1 MTEVKNQA
9 IYIDQDIPT
18 GEALDD
24 RSASGRRRPWS
35 KHKMEN
41 EYLSIAYEEVDAR
54 KAERLRLCA
63 IFLNFLRRKESGEQK
78 LEGAMFCHLRLC
90 PICSWRRSLKAQA
103 QMMQVIQ
110 YLEQQGKQYHWIMLT
125 LTTKNVPGDELSGQI
140 DVLMEAW
147 KRLAQRKEVKAA
159 MKGYY
164 RALEITH
171 NVNPLSSAYDTYHP
185 HFHVLIPVNPSYFTD
200 RTYISQKRW
209 RQLWQEAARLDYD
222 PQVDV
227 RRMKGLR
234 PKDLAELA
242 KYTTK
247 AGEYII
253 PDDWELTVDTVRT
266 LDAALT
272 RRRFLAFG
280 GVIAEARRRLALD
293 DAEDGDLVHVED
305 KPKLD
310 EDGDMRITYLW
321 YSGYRQYYSIS
332 EG

>member
-41 EYLSIAYEEVDAR
+41 EYLSIAYEEVDVR

-63 IFLNFLRRKESGEQK
+63 TILHFLRRKETGEQK

-140 DVLMEAW
+140 DLLMAGW
-147 KRLAQRKEVKAA
+147 NRLAQRKEVKAA

-185 HFHVLIPVNPSYFTD
+185 HFHVLIPVNPSYFTH

-266 LDAALT
+266 LDTALT

-310 EDGDMRITYLW
+310 EDGDMHITFVW
-321 YSGYRQYYSIS
+321 YSGYRQYYA